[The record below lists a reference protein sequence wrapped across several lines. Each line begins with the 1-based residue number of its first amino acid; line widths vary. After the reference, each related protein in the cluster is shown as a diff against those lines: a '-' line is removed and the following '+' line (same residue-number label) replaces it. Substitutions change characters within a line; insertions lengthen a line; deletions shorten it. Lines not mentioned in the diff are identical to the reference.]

1 MEKLL
6 VLDGNSILNRAFY
19 GIRNLS
25 NSAGLPTN
33 AVFGFLNMI
42 KKHLDAL
49 HPDYLVCAFDVKA
62 KTFRHEAYDAYKG
75 TRKGMPEEL
84 AMQLPYAKK
93 AAAALGFKVI
103 ECPGYEADDIL
114 GTLSRMSDE
123 TEHIHCYLLTGDRDS
138 LQLITDRTSVILTK
152 TKEDIV
158 YTPSLFTEEYG
169 VVPPRLVDVKALMG
183 DSSDNIPGVAG
194 IGEKTAFKLIQT
206 AGSLDNLYASEDYFG
221 AAAGVCKKLTDG
233 KEAAYLSYRLA
244 EICTSAPLGI
254 TIADLAENTADE
266 NAFLEL
272 CSELEFHGMAKKFGF
287 HADESP
293 KNRQEEERF
302 AITETDAIPSLPDDV
317 IPAVVWMDE
326 LAVCDGKTVYVC
338 HTPSTEMAASVLAGP
353 FVCHDLKQLLQ
364 KINDCTYGE
373 KCRYDTMLAS
383 YLLEPGKGS
392 YPLNKAADLH
402 NISLP
407 ENPSAAQCAGAVWQ
421 LWKTTVPL
429 IEEQDMLPLL
439 TDLEI
444 PLAAVLADM
453 ENIGFKVD
461 PDGILRYAGQL
472 QEAEN
477 ALAAR
482 IWLEAGH
489 DFNINSPKQLGE
501 VLFEELNLPAGR
513 KTKTGYSTDAE
524 TLEKLR
530 PYHPIVEDIL
540 SYRQIAKLRGTYG
553 ESLAKLADEN
563 GRIHTK
569 LNQTGT
575 ATGRLSSND
584 PNLQNIPIRMELG
597 RELRKYFITENEEYV
612 LIDADYSQIELR
624 LLAHL
629 ADDAVMQEAFISG
642 RDIHTKVAS
651 QVFGVSEEEVT
662 PELRRRAKAVNFG
675 IIYGI
680 GDYSLSQDLHITRKQ
695 AGQYIA
701 DYLSTYPDV
710 DIYLQNTIADAK
722 KNGFTTTLY
731 GRRRPIPELAAK
743 NKVQQA
749 FGERVAMNSPIQGTA
764 ADVIKI
770 AMLRVHNALKEA
782 GIDARLIMQV
792 HDELIVE
799 SAKSCAEEAKAILI
813 REMEN
818 AVSLS
823 VPLAVEAGMGENWYA
838 VK

>member
-25 NSAGLPTN
+25 NSKGLPTN
-33 AVFGFLNMI
+33 AVFGFLNII
-42 KKHLDAL
+42 KKHMDAL

-62 KTFRHEAYDAYKG
+62 KTFRHEAYADYKG

-84 AMQLPYAKK
+84 ALQLPYAKK

-123 TEHIHCYLLTGDRDS
+123 TGCTHCYLLTGDRDS
-138 LQLITDRTSVILTK
+138 LQLITERTSVILTK
-152 TKEDIV
+152 TKEDII
-158 YTPSLFTEEYG
+158 YNPALFTEEYG
-169 VVPPRLVDVKALMG
+169 VIPPRLVDVKALMG

-206 AGSLDNLYASEDYFG
+206 AGTLESLYASADFFG
-221 AAAGVCKKLTDG
+221 SAAGICKKLTEG
-233 KEAAYLSYRLA
+233 KDAAFLSYRLA
-244 EICTSAPLGI
+244 EICKEAPLDI
-254 TIADLAENTADE
+254 TIADLAEEHGDAD
-266 NAFLEL
+266 AFLAL
-272 CSELEFHGMAKKFGF
+272 CNELEFHGMAKKFGF
-287 HADESP
+287 HGEKAQ
-293 KNRQEEERF
+293 KLQAAEE
-302 AITETDAIPSLPDDV
+302 SLPVTEITDFSVLSSDV
-317 IPAVVWMDE
+317 IPAVVWGE
-326 LAVCDGKTVYVC
+326 EFAVYDGKTVYVC
-338 HTPSTEMAASVLAGP
+338 PQPSPEIAASVLSKP
-353 FVCHDLKQLLQ
+353 FICHDLKQLLQ
-364 KINDCTYGE
+364 KAGIGYG
-373 KCRYDTMLAS
+373 KNCRYDTMLAS

-392 YPLNKAADLH
+392 YPLNKAANLH
-402 NISLP
+402 GISLP
-407 ENPSAAQCAGAVWQ
+407 DESSAAQCVSAIWK
-421 LWKTTVPL
+421 LWEDTAPQ
-429 IEEQDMLPLL
+429 IDEQDMLPLL

-453 ENIGFKVD
+453 ETIGFKVD
-461 PDGILRYAGQL
+461 PDGILRYAKQL
-472 QEAEN
+472 QETEN
-477 ALAAR
+477 AIAAR

-540 SYRQIAKLRGTYG
+540 SYRQISKLRGTYG

-597 RELRKYFITENEEYV
+597 RELRKYFIPENEDYV

-651 QVFGVSEEEVT
+651 QVFGVPEEEVT
-662 PELRRRAKAVNFG
+662 SELRRRAKAVNFG

-710 DIYLQNTIADAK
+710 DVYLQNTIADAK

-770 AMLRVHNALKEA
+770 AMLRVHNALTEA

-799 SAKSCAEEAKAILI
+799 SAKECAEEAKEILI

>member
-1 MEKLL
+1 MKKLL

-33 AVFGFLNMI
+33 AVYGFLNII

-62 KTFRHEAYDAYKG
+62 KTFRHEAYEAYKG

-84 AMQLPYAKK
+84 ALQLPYAKK
-93 AAAALGFKVI
+93 AVAALGFKVM

-123 TEHIHCYLLTGDRDS
+123 AGDLHCYLLTGDRDS
-138 LQLITDRTSVILTK
+138 LQLITERTSVILTK

-158 YTPSLFTEEYG
+158 YTPEVFTKEYG
-169 VVPPRLVDVKALMG
+169 VPPARLVDVKALMG

-206 AGSLDNLYASEDYFG
+206 AGTLENLYASEDFF
-221 AAAGVCKKLTDG
+221 ASAAGVCKKLTEG
-233 KEAAYLSYRLA
+233 KDSAFLSYRLA
-244 EICTSAPLGI
+244 EICKKAPLGI
-254 TIADLAENTADE
+254 TIADLADVHGDAE
-266 NAFLEL
+266 AFLAL
-272 CSELEFHGMAKKFGF
+272 CGEMEFHGMAKKFGF
-287 HADESP
+287 DGEQTATP
-293 KNRQEEERF
+293 VQAEEELTVRETEDF
-302 AITETDAIPSLPDDV
+302 ADMASEV
-317 IPAVVWMDE
+317 VPAVFWAEE
-326 LAVCDGKTVYVC
+326 LALYDGETVYVC
-338 HTPSTEMAASVLAGP
+338 HEPSAQVVDGVLSKP
-353 FVCHDLKQLLQ
+353 FICHDLKQLLQ
-364 KINDCTYGE
+364 KAGSCAYG
-373 KCRYDTMLAS
+373 KNCRFDTMLAA

-392 YPLNKAADLH
+392 YPLDKAAALH
-402 NISLP
+402 GISLP
-407 ENPSAAQCAGAVWQ
+407 DTPSAAQCVSAVWK
-421 LWKTTVPL
+421 LWEVTLPAVTEL
-429 IEEQDMLPLL
+429 DMLPLL
-439 TDLEI
+439 TELEI

-461 PDGILRYAGQL
+461 PEGIIRYAGQL

-477 ALAAR
+477 AIAAR

-540 SYRQIAKLRGTYG
+540 SYRQISKLRGTYG
-553 ESLAKLADEN
+553 EPLARLADEN

-597 RELRKYFITENEEYV
+597 RELRKYFITENENYV

-624 LLAHL
+624 LLSHL
-629 ADDAVMQEAFISG
+629 ADDVVMQEAFISG
-642 RDIHTKVAS
+642 KDIHTKVAS
-651 QVFGVSEEEVT
+651 QVFGVPEEEVT

-680 GDYSLSQDLHITRKQ
+680 GDYSLSQDLHISRKQ

-710 DIYLQNTIADAK
+710 DAYLQNTIDDAR

-770 AMLRVHNALKEA
+770 AMLRVHKALAES

-799 SAKSCAEEAKAILI
+799 SAKECAEEAREILV